1 MWTLL
6 FAKTKNQTSA
16 FMWKKL
22 GLGGLRPSLVKK

>member
-1 MWTLL
+1 LQR
-6 FAKTKNQTSA
+6 KTKNQTSA